1 MNYFNYCTSFYR
13 PPFCGQPHYI
23 NMKNN
28 LLKLAL
34 EIVTS
39 SQRDRFV
46 ENPLESI
53 FEIAKQLAQLAD
65 HIIQES
71 QDSLILQPATLDVA
85 TLKKRSGE
93 SLVICVSYIYIN

>member
-1 MNYFNYCTSFYR
+1 
-13 PPFCGQPHYI
+13 
-23 NMKNN
+23 MKNE

-39 SQRDRFV
+39 GQRDRFAENPV
-46 ENPLESI
+46 ENI
-53 FEIAKQLAQLAD
+53 FEIAKQLSQLAD
-65 HIIQES
+65 HVIQES

-93 SLVICVSYIYIN
+93 SLVYAQKILKYILKEKFLSCNLIIKLYFY

>member
-1 MNYFNYCTSFYR
+1 
-13 PPFCGQPHYI
+13 
-23 NMKNN
+23 MKND

-39 SQRDRFV
+39 GQRDRFAENPV
-46 ENPLESI
+46 ENI
-53 FEIAKQLAQLAD
+53 FEIAKQMAQHAD

-93 SLVICVSYIYIN
+93 SLVIYISTYIYIVSSMNIICKM

>member
-1 MNYFNYCTSFYR
+1 
-13 PPFCGQPHYI
+13 
-23 NMKNN
+23 MKNN

-34 EIVTS
+34 ELVTS
-39 SQRDRFV
+39 SQRDRFA

-53 FEIAKQLAQLAD
+53 FMIAKQLAQQAD
-65 HIIQES
+65 NIIQES

-93 SLVICVSYIYIN
+93 SLVICIIIYNYKST

>member
-1 MNYFNYCTSFYR
+1 
-13 PPFCGQPHYI
+13 
-23 NMKNN
+23 MKNN

-34 EIVTS
+34 ELVTG
-39 SQRDRFV
+39 SQRDRFA

-53 FEIAKQLAQLAD
+53 FKIAKQLAQLAD
-65 HIIQES
+65 QIIQES

-93 SLVICVSYIYIN
+93 SLVICLITFKYKPTS

>member
-1 MNYFNYCTSFYR
+1 
-13 PPFCGQPHYI
+13 
-23 NMKNN
+23 MKND

-39 SQRDRFV
+39 GQRDRFAENPV
-46 ENPLESI
+46 ENI
-53 FEIAKQLAQLAD
+53 FEIAKQLAQHAD

-93 SLVICVSYIYIN
+93 SLVMYIYIYICILY

>member
-1 MNYFNYCTSFYR
+1 
-13 PPFCGQPHYI
+13 
-23 NMKNN
+23 MKNK

-39 SQRDRFV
+39 GQRDRFAENPV
-46 ENPLESI
+46 ENI

-65 HIIQES
+65 LIIQES

-93 SLVICVSYIYIN
+93 SLVIDYFYLLLYGINNNIF

>member
-1 MNYFNYCTSFYR
+1 MYNFR

-23 NMKNN
+23 SMKND

-39 SQRDRFV
+39 GQRDRFAENPV
-46 ENPLESI
+46 ENI
-53 FEIAKQLAQLAD
+53 FEVAKQLSQLAD
-65 HIIQES
+65 HVIQES

-93 SLVICVSYIYIN
+93 SLVYAMYISIFYR

>member
-1 MNYFNYCTSFYR
+1 MFYFR
-13 PPFCGQPHYI
+13 PPFCGTPHYI
-23 NMKNN
+23 TMKNN

-39 SQRDRFV
+39 GQRDRFA
-46 ENPLESI
+46 ENPVKNI
-53 FEIAKQLAQLAD
+53 FEVAKQLAQHAD

-71 QDSLILQPATLDVA
+71 LDSLILQPATLDVA

-93 SLVICVSYIYIN
+93 SLVKA

>member
-1 MNYFNYCTSFYR
+1 
-13 PPFCGQPHYI
+13 
-23 NMKNN
+23 MKDD

-39 SQRDRFV
+39 GQRDRFAENPV
-46 ENPLESI
+46 ENI
-53 FEIAKQLAQLAD
+53 FEIAKQLAQCAD
-65 HIIQES
+65 HIIQEN

-93 SLVICVSYIYIN
+93 SLVMYIHIYVSYKKLKHFLFNILCDSF